1 VCVCVCVCAL
11 PRVQVGVVW
20 RVVCLRQW
28 RCPRRG
34 RAQPTALLARQG
46 VQGVGGTHRARL
58 ARSARAPRAL
68 RCLSAAILRCH
79 APCTR
84 TRARAHVHAH
94 TRTCSPTASHACAH
108 RRALSPP
115 PPPRPRARQVSE
127 EVATICAMVSIGS
140 AVFYRPKDKAVHA
153 GGRCVA
159 CCVLRAA
166 CCVLRAACCVLRAA
180 CCVLRAACCVLRAA
194 CCVLCVC
201 VCMCGCQGACVGARV
216 RVLVSGRACRAV
228 RLSQHTGRHPTCS
241 SEGAHTRCLR
251 LRTHAHRG
259 TQRPHTRPSA
269 AATWATISR
278 CCTCTRCASA
288 SACWRVCVCVC
299 VCMCVS

>member
-1 VCVCVCVCAL
+1 VRS
-11 PRVQVGVVW
+11 PQ
-20 RVVCLRQW
+20 
-28 RCPRRG
+28 RCWQG
-34 RAQPTALLARQG
+34 RACKAWAAPIVHALLA
-46 VQGVGGTHRARL
+46 
-58 ARSARAPRAL
+58 AL
-68 RCLSAAILRCH
+68 VRPVRCVAFQPPFFVA
-79 APCTR
+79 TR
-84 TRARAHVHAH
+84 PARAHVHAH
-94 TRTCSPTASHACAH
+94 TCTRTRARARPPRRMHAH
-108 RRALSPP
+108 TGVPSPP
-115 PPPRPRARQVSE
+115 PPPPRRARGGGGGGARPRARQVSE